1 MSGHSIHHWRQAA
14 LALILGLGAALVGA
28 RAAAAEGR
36 VYQGAEAQA
45 LKCAWI
51 ISAGAGVLQDADI
64 ISSEERGISIAISAR
79 MLTLYVSGTDRQ
91 KLAAFE
97 EVHRRSDKSTAIN
110 AFQRQAR
117 ACIQRFPVD

>member
-1 MSGHSIHHWRQAA
+1 MSGHSIHHWRRAA
-14 LALILGLGAALVGA
+14 LAATLVVGGVFA
-28 RAAAAEGR
+28 GMGSLAAEGR